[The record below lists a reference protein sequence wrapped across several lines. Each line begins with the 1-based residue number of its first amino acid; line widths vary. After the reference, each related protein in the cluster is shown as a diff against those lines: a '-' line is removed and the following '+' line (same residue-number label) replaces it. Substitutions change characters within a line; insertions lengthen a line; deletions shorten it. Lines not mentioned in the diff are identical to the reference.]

1 MKIFCKNKKSFDILK
16 KTIKILSRDL
26 NHIASTKKNAK
37 KETINVAGLSTGFFF
52 INILIIK

>member
-37 KETINVAGLSTGFFF
+37 KETIDVAGLSTGFF
-52 INILIIK
+52 LIKFK